1 MRVAASGASRS
12 RLFTAPS
19 MSWIS
24 RSPMGCRGRL
34 ALVVRASSSW
44 SRMQSPSW
52 FGSRH
57 RRRSSDGLRARSFG
71 TLGAPGA
78 GEGSAHQIAALVA
91 WLRAHGVDFTDR
103 AAFCRVRGM
112 GVGGVATRDFAQG
125 DVIFSLPLR
134 APVSTADPPA
144 PLVMT
149 TSIVTSH
156 VGPLGR
162 LGRALAVAGL
172 TLPTRD
178 LAASPGP
185 SHRLGGVVESHH
197 DFPLHASRVSLLALG
212 ILHQCAHAAGQN
224 PNDAHWRA
232 YVNLLPRETDALVE
246 WSDEELRMLQGSA
259 HAARASARRDLV
271 DAIHGDV
278 VSALLR
284 ADPGLFGAKAAEAVT
299 SRDAFRWAFAT
310 ALARAFEF
318 PDLPGP
324 GGVKGETGLCPGLD
338 LFNHGSE
345 AERCAVEGLDEASP
359 TGVGAG
365 GANASPGALGDV
377 PPRFPSTFDSSGSE
391 DADESALEAFGPR
404 VTLRAGVGGAEPGE
418 QLLHEYADHACG
430 GALLEFGFTHRVA
443 DDDPRADPRR
453 DLHAADVSLAPLLD
467 RGDDGANAR
476 RLQHLAK
483 IGLCRGLTFEA
494 SNVAP
499 KRRWDAA
506 DVDEAE
512 APATF
517 VSLSPF
523 VDDGD
528 GDDEH
533 ASPRGA
539 GCLPF
544 DAHRIARVLT
554 LSPSEVDAVSDW
566 DDDDAGAYD
575 GAQPFGASHERRT
588 LAAPPDVVRGELAR
602 YESTRGDVSATTP
615 EEDDA
620 ILRALMNESGGETT
634 TPGWIADRPEV
645 AGCVETVVAGG
656 SFAAER
662 DEAAR
667 AARWRRRAI
676 AAVTTRRGEKL
687 LLAEIAKDLE
697 ARARA
702 A

>member
-1 MRVAASGASRS
+1 M
-12 RLFTAPS
+12 
-19 MSWIS
+19 
-24 RSPMGCRGRL
+24 
-34 ALVVRASSSW
+34 
-44 SRMQSPSW
+44 
-52 FGSRH
+52 
-57 RRRSSDGLRARSFG
+57 
-71 TLGAPGA
+71 
-78 GEGSAHQIAALVA
+78 
-91 WLRAHGVDFTDR
+91 
-103 AAFCRVRGM
+103 
-112 GVGGVATRDFAQG
+112 
-125 DVIFSLPLR
+125 
-134 APVSTADPPA
+134 
-144 PLVMT
+144 
-149 TSIVTSH
+149 
-156 VGPLGR
+156 
-162 LGRALAVAGL
+162 
-172 TLPTRD
+172 
-178 LAASPGP
+178 
-185 SHRLGGVVESHH
+185 
-197 DFPLHASRVSLLALG
+197 
-212 ILHQCAHAAGQN
+212 
-224 PNDAHWRA
+224 
-232 YVNLLPRETDALVE
+232 Y
-246 WSDEELRMLQGSA
+246 A
-259 HAARASARRDLV
+259 HAARGLMMTRDHSIL
-271 DAIHGDV
+271 
-278 VSALLR
+278 
-284 ADPGLFGAKAAEAVT
+284 
-299 SRDAFRWAFAT
+299 
-310 ALARAFEF
+310 
-318 PDLPGP
+318 
-324 GGVKGETGLCPGLD
+324 
-338 LFNHGSE
+338 
-345 AERCAVEGLDEASP
+345 
-359 TGVGAG
+359 
-365 GANASPGALGDV
+365 
-377 PPRFPSTFDSSGSE
+377 
-391 DADESALEAFGPR
+391 
-404 VTLRAGVGGAEPGE
+404 
-418 QLLHEYADHACG
+418 
-430 GALLEFGFTHRVA
+430 
-443 DDDPRADPRR
+443 
-453 DLHAADVSLAPLLD
+453 
-467 RGDDGANAR
+467 ANAR

-499 KRRWDAA
+499 KRRWDTA

-528 GDDEH
+528 EDDEH

-588 LAAPPDVVRGELAR
+588 LAALADVVRGELAR

>member
-1 MRVAASGASRS
+1 M
-12 RLFTAPS
+12 
-19 MSWIS
+19 
-24 RSPMGCRGRL
+24 
-34 ALVVRASSSW
+34 VRASSSW
-44 SRMQSPSW
+44 SRIHSPSW
-52 FGSRH
+52 FRSRH
-57 RRRSSDGLRARSFG
+57 RRRSWDGTRARSFG

-91 WLRAHGVDFTDR
+91 WLRANGVDFTDR
-103 AAFCRVRGM
+103 ATFCRVRGM

-134 APVSTADPPA
+134 APASTADPPA

-156 VGPLGR
+156 DGPLGR

-178 LAASPGP
+178 SAASPVL
-185 SHRLGGVVESHH
+185 SHRLGGVIESHH
-197 DFPLHASRVSLLALG
+197 DFPLHASRVTLLALG
-212 ILHQCAHAAGQN
+212 ILHQCALAAGPN
-224 PNDAHWRA
+224 PNHAHWRA
-232 YVNLLPRETDALVE
+232 YVDLLPRETDALVE
-246 WSDEELRMLQGSA
+246 WSDRELHMLQGSA
-259 HAARASARRDLV
+259 HVARALERRELV
-271 DAIHGDV
+271 DRIHRDV
-278 VSALLR
+278 VPALVR
-284 ADPGLFGAKAAEAVT
+284 VDPGLFGASENTQDAIGEGQSTKGSKAAARAAAKAAKAAEAHV
-299 SRDAFRWAFAT
+299 SREAFRWAFAT
-310 ALARAFEF
+310 VLARAFEF

-324 GGVKGETGLCPGLD
+324 GGAEGETGLCPGLD
-338 LFNHGSE
+338 LFNHGAE
-345 AERCAVEGLDEASP
+345 AEKCAVEGLAEGLAAEGLAETSE
-359 TGVGAG
+359 GAG
-365 GANASPGALGDV
+365 G
-377 PPRFPSTFDSSGSE
+377 FDSNPETRDSSAPE

-404 VTLRAGVGGAEPGE
+404 VTLRVGVGGAEPGE
-418 QLLHEYADHACG
+418 QLLHDYADHACG

-443 DDDPRADPRR
+443 EDDPSVDPRR

-467 RGDDGANAR
+467 RGGGDDGANAR
-476 RLQHLAK
+476 RLQHLAR

-506 DVDEAE
+506 DVDAAE
-512 APATF
+512 TPPKPVT
-517 VSLSPF
+517 SSPF
-523 VDDGD
+523 VEDWD

-539 GCLPF
+539 RCLPF

-554 LSPSEVDAVSDW
+554 LSASEVDAVLDW

-575 GAQPFGASHERRT
+575 GAQAFGASHERRY
-588 LAAPPDVVRGELAR
+588 LAALADVVRGELAR
-602 YESTRGDVSATTP
+602 YESTRGDISATTA

-620 ILRALMNESGGETT
+620 ILRALMNEDERDRDGGGATT
-634 TPGWIADRPEV
+634 TPGWVADRPEV
-645 AGCVETVVAGG
+645 AGCRSRVAEGDARG

-687 LLAEIAKDLE
+687 LLAEMAEDLE